1 MIDNFS
7 NNKLFYSK
15 INKRNGKTLLKRNFH
30 QFDTSKSNNE
40 NSIPQY
46 NSELINPSSISIL
59 KPIPKLRKINIT
71 KILSP
76 KDDKKYSN
84 ETLFSNR
91 LSKGMI
97 FMNKMKLKN
106 LGTNS
111 DLELQNNI
119 NIKDLLHLKGK
130 NNSFLFPKKTQNQKI
145 DFININRKLNRNFSN
160 PILSPLNNNKL
171 FKKESTINF
180 PGLYLSN
187 LKSYKK
193 SSKSFD
199 ETIMNKKK
207 EQEQEKK
214 NINENLVHL
223 LCKIKERIHPKRKL
237 VFEKHKLPN
246 INKIKKNK
254 SCIHQVKLYN
264 GDIELFKT
272 HLDGIPKTKNVFK
285 SRYKSEKRFYINE
298 GYIGLEVLGDGN
310 NVSFKTDLIENQG
323 QIYYQFS
330 KGGKM
335 DIIEEKFHKI
345 YKDKKEFKKF
355 LEKYNENEALK
366 AAQDKDF
373 QNMKKN
379 YDTDY
384 IITDNI
390 YKDLFHMIF
399 KNKHNL
405 LEMKKPSHP

>member
-15 INKRNGKTLLKRNFH
+15 INKRKGKSLLRKNFK
-30 QFDTSKSNNE
+30 QFDNSKSNNE
-40 NSIPQY
+40 SVTLQY

-59 KPIPKLRKINIT
+59 KPVQTIRKINIT
-71 KILSP
+71 KIISP

-84 ETLFSNR
+84 EALFSNR

-97 FMNKMKLKN
+97 FMNKIKLKN
-106 LGTNS
+106 LGTNT
-111 DLELQNNI
+111 DLELQNNYSLK
-119 NIKDLLHLKGK
+119 NLIKLKGR

-145 DFININRKLNRNFSN
+145 DFININPKLNRNLSN
-160 PILSPLNNNKL
+160 PILTPLNKDKY

-187 LKSYKK
+187 LKLHKK

-199 ETIMNKKK
+199 DSFMNKKK
-207 EQEQEKK
+207 EKEKEKK
-214 NINENLVHL
+214 NINENLFHL
-223 LCKIKERIHPKRKL
+223 LYKIKDRIHPKRKL
-237 VFEKHKLPN
+237 VFEKNKLPN

-254 SCIHQVKLYN
+254 SCIHQEKLYN

-298 GYIGLEVLGDGN
+298 GYIGLEVLGDGDN
-310 NVSFKTDLIENQG
+310 ISFKTDLIENQG

-330 KGGKM
+330 KSGKM
-335 DIIEEKFHKI
+335 DIIEEKFHKV

-355 LEKYNENEALK
+355 LEKYNENEASK
-366 AAQDKDF
+366 AAQEKDF
-373 QNMKKN
+373 QNIKKN
-379 YDTDY
+379 YDPDY
-384 IITDNI
+384 VITDNI

-399 KNKHNL
+399 KNKYKL